1 MACYLHRI
9 SHCREWS
16 HPLLENNNLLS
27 IGFSDV
33 ANPDFLEQHQQ
44 HNWEQVA
51 TEVADYYEPIWGYRP
66 RSPHSLQKFL
76 QMDEGDTVVIPDWG
90 TFHVYQIA
98 SEVRMVPATLPDA
111 FWIDNAELLY
121 LDEGK
126 LCSQDTQEEI
136 DLGFFREVELVER
149 NISRAD
155 YADASLTKRLKAR
168 QTTLDITDL
177 EINITQ
183 SIDRFRANQVINW
196 RSSVLN
202 SCAER
207 VLEVIDEQLNPDKFE
222 RLIQAYFCRMGAS
235 AEIPP
240 KGETGKKGDAD
251 VIATFEAL
259 KTIFYVQAKH
269 HEMGSETDSWA
280 VQQIKEYVNTRNE
293 STGVDEYTIVA
304 WVISSAKEFSNDC
317 KIKARNGNVRLINGL
332 EFAKMLLDAGME
344 EFALL

>member
-1 MACYLHRI
+1 MSCYLHRI

-16 HPLLENNNLLS
+16 FPLLEQNNLLS
-27 IGFSDV
+27 IGFFEV

-51 TEVADYYEPIWGYRP
+51 TEVADYYEPRWGYRP
-66 RSPHSLQKFL
+66 LSPHSLQKFL
-76 QMDEGDTVVIPDWG
+76 QMDEGDTVVVPDWG
-90 TFHVYQIA
+90 TFHVYQVA

-111 FWIDNAELLY
+111 FWIDNAEIRY

-126 LCSQDTQEEI
+126 LCSQDPQEEI

-183 SIDRFRANQVINW
+183 AIDRFRANQVINW

-222 RLIQAYFCRMGAS
+222 QLIQAYFCRMGAS

-240 KGETGKKGDAD
+240 KGETNKKGDAD

-269 HEMGSETDSWA
+269 HEKGSVTDSWA
-280 VQQIKEYVNTRNE
+280 VQQITEYVNTRNE

-304 WVISSAKEFSNDC
+304 WVISSAEYFSNDC
-317 KIKARNGNVRLINGL
+317 KIKARNGSVRLINGL

>member
-16 HPLLENNNLLS
+16 HPLLENNYLLS

-111 FWIDNAELLY
+111 FWIDNAELLRLY
-121 LDEGK
+121 EGK
-126 LCSQDTQEEI
+126 LCSQDPQEEI

-149 NISRAD
+149 EISRAD
-155 YADASLTKRLKAR
+155 YADAGLTNRLRAG

-177 EINITQ
+177 EGNITEAINLFQ
-183 SIDRFRANQVINW
+183 LNQVINF
-196 RSSVLN
+196 RRLVLN
-202 SCAER
+202 NCAGR
-207 VLEVIDEQLNPDKFE
+207 VLDVIVNQLNPDKLE

-240 KGETGKKGDAD
+240 KGERNKKGDAD

-269 HEMGSETDSWA
+269 HERGSETDSWA

-293 STGVDEYTIVA
+293 STGVDEYTNVA
-304 WVISSAKEFSNDC
+304 WVISSAEYFSSDC
-317 KIKARNGNVRLINGL
+317 ELEARNENVRLINGL

-344 EFALL
+344 EFDLR